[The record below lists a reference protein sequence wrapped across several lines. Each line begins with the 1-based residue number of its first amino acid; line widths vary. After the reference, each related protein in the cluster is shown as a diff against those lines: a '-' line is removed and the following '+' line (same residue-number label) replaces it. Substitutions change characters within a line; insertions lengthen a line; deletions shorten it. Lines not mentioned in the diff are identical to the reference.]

1 MLNLR
6 NRKFLIL
13 DLDGTILND
22 KKEIFPEFL
31 EVLPRIKRKYSIII
45 ASGRAKFS
53 IERYINEMGID
64 LRYVGFEGAYIVWD
78 GKVIF
83 DKSFDEKDKK
93 TIENGYGGFALVRFY
108 LNKVS
113 PNERFL
119 KEFFGYLKRWGAE
132 VIGEEGNI
140 YKYVIAVK
148 DQSEIDIEKVPGKV
162 FIYRRNEDVFYDISP
177 GTTKVEGFMKL
188 LETFEIDPKNCVAVG
203 DYYNDIGLFKICGL
217 SVAVPKAPTEVKK
230 HAKVITYPWSDE
242 FLKLLGV

>member
-1 MLNLR
+1 MLSLR

-31 EVLPRIKRKYSIII
+31 EVLPKIKRKYSIII

-53 IERYINEMGID
+53 IEKYINEMDID

-83 DKSFDEKDKK
+83 DRSFDEGDKE
-93 TIENGYGGFALVRFY
+93 TIERDYGRFALVRFY

-113 PNERFL
+113 PNERFC
-119 KEFFGYLKRWGAE
+119 KEFSEYLKRWGAE
-132 VIGEEGNI
+132 VLGRERNI

-148 DQSEIDIEKVPGKV
+148 RKYERDIGRLPGKV
-162 FIYRRNEDVFYDISP
+162 FIFRRNDDVFYDISP
-177 GTTKVEGFMKL
+177 GTTKVEGVKKL
-188 LETFEIDPKNCVAVG
+188 LKTFEIDPKNCIAVG
-203 DYYNDIGLFKICGL
+203 DYYNDIGLFKVCGL
-217 SVAVPKAPTEVKK
+217 SVAVPRAPAEVKK
-230 HAKVITYPWSDE
+230 HATIITDPWSKE
-242 FLKLLGV
+242 FLKLLGI